1 MKIDVSNTQDMP
13 ALSGSVKKA
22 SNTITKAEAGRIGK
36 QVRAALKDAG
46 IPTAMFSVSPG
57 EKGAVVRSAFHPKT
71 MSADFQNEKNYS
83 RSFKAALKDAGLKVG
98 GVKPVGGPGSKF
110 MMEVKASASASLEDG
125 LESESA
131 SKKQQE
137 NAKILFG
144 SKGVSILSKLE
155 DYSKEKQLNTKGIDY
170 LIGALKTKDTAAL
183 EKYAASAAGKK
194 MVANV
199 KKLASAKTFS
209 AIMANIKSIKPNAAL
224 QKLSGAT
231 ITPNMRTQKPGSAP
245 VKVGAV
251 AGLVAKKLSPK
262 YQKVLEASIGKG
274 LTFNQESVKETLR
287 AIVIA
292 DKTNSKIS
300 DVYEYLDGDDT
311 VSLTDSQGND
321 ASPADVK
328 PLRAMLTNGSRT
340 SVEKGLTKLMTDTG
354 LTQKR
359 AKSILFDL
367 ENYDPYAQV
376 VAALLLNDSSPSLIK
391 VFDKGLVNSVK
402 KLLVTL
408 REEGIINSP
417 KKPLA
422 TSLLR
427 GSTSE
432 GGTVRLKSS
441 VVKMSNLLT
450 GKYLQLFG
458 ATVNNGFLLNGEDQE
473 ESTLAILVANM
484 TKAKVSDY
492 FEFMDG
498 DDSVKVYTE
507 AGDPVA
513 DAGKFKKFSRDFEN
527 GSRDKIEKGL
537 IRIFRK
543 DGLAINE
550 AEVMLEEL
558 LDHPYPKSSIL
569 AALIASGAN
578 VSSMGFSASEINA
591 VKKIRAQF

>member
-1 MKIDVSNTQDMP
+1 MKIDI
-13 ALSGSVKKA
+13 A
-22 SNTITKAEAGRIGK
+22 SK
-36 QVRAALKDAG
+36 Q
-46 IPTAMFSVSPG
+46 
-57 EKGAVVRSAFHPKT
+57 
-71 MSADFQNEKNYS
+71 
-83 RSFKAALKDAGLKVG
+83 
-98 GVKPVGGPGSKF
+98 
-110 MMEVKASASASLEDG
+110 SLVA
-125 LESESA
+125 ESA

-155 DYSKEKQLNTKGIDY
+155 DYSKEKQLHTKGIDY
-170 LIGALKTKDTAAL
+170 LISALKTKDTAAL
-183 EKYAASAAGKK
+183 EKYASSAAGKK

-209 AIMANIKSIKPNAAL
+209 AIMANIKSIKPNATL

-231 ITPNMRTQKPGSAP
+231 VTPSMRTQKPGSAP

-292 DKTNSKIS
+292 DQTNSKIS
-300 DVYEYLDGDDT
+300 DVYEYLDGDDS
-311 VSLTDSQGND
+311 VSLTDSRGND

-354 LTQKR
+354 LTQNR

-376 VAALLLNDSSPSLIK
+376 VAALILNDSSPSLIK

-417 KKPLA
+417 RRRPASSKQ
-422 TSLLR
+422 R
-427 GSTSE
+427 GSASE
-432 GGTVRLKSS
+432 EDTIKLLSTVFGTGNVSYHNSREAERYTWKVNIDGDSPYVILPKPGASKGLKGIYVAGNKFNFTPAGIKKATAFVESLKGNSVSLKSGVTLSSEYANALPANILKMVDS
-441 VVKMSNLLT
+441 VVNP
-450 GKYLQLFG
+450 
-458 ATVNNGFLLNGEDQE
+458 
-473 ESTLAILVANM
+473 TL
-484 TKAKVSDY
+484 
-492 FEFMDG
+492 G
-498 DDSVKVYTE
+498 
-507 AGDPVA
+507 
-513 DAGKFKKFSRDFEN
+513 R
-527 GSRDKIEKGL
+527 KIM
-537 IRIFRK
+537 
-543 DGLAINE
+543 NE
-550 AEVMLEEL
+550 AEEGAGSSVKGLGYAKIKKLIDALPATMKEEDNL
-558 LDHPYPKSSIL
+558 PDWVSAEEEGSVTAEDVGGSGEILGYYSPISRSAEFRLVVNKPGFREPGIVSIW
-569 AALIASGAN
+569 S
-578 VSSMGFSASEINA
+578 
-591 VKKIRAQF
+591 

>member
-245 VKVGAV
+245 VKIGAV

-292 DKTNSKIS
+292 DQTNSKIS
-300 DVYEYLDGDDT
+300 DVYEYLDGDDS
-311 VSLTDSQGND
+311 VSLTDSRGND

-367 ENYDPYAQV
+367 ENYDPYAQD
-376 VAALLLNDSSPSLIK
+376 APD
-391 VFDKGLVNSVK
+391 
-402 KLLVTL
+402 
-408 REEGIINSP
+408 
-417 KKPLA
+417 
-422 TSLLR
+422 
-427 GSTSE
+427 
-432 GGTVRLKSS
+432 
-441 VVKMSNLLT
+441 
-450 GKYLQLFG
+450 
-458 ATVNNGFLLNGEDQE
+458 
-473 ESTLAILVANM
+473 ES
-484 TKAKVSDY
+484 
-492 FEFMDG
+492 
-498 DDSVKVYTE
+498 
-507 AGDPVA
+507 
-513 DAGKFKKFSRDFEN
+513 
-527 GSRDKIEKGL
+527 
-537 IRIFRK
+537 
-543 DGLAINE
+543 
-550 AEVMLEEL
+550 
-558 LDHPYPKSSIL
+558 
-569 AALIASGAN
+569 
-578 VSSMGFSASEINA
+578 
-591 VKKIRAQF
+591 

>member
-245 VKVGAV
+245 VKIGAV

-292 DKTNSKIS
+292 DQTNSKIS
-300 DVYEYLDGDDT
+300 DVYEYLDGDDS
-311 VSLTDSQGND
+311 VSLTDSRGND

-422 TSLLR
+422 TSKQR